1 VMEGLSLE
9 LSMKLMTYLIINNRE
24 II

>member
-1 VMEGLSLE
+1 MEVRSLE